1 MVTVSDALAEH
12 VSVRVRPGLLLT
24 VLGGL
29 TAVGAFS
36 FDMYLPAFPT
46 IARDL
51 SVAPA
56 QVQLTLTAALVGIG
70 LGQLLGGPISD
81 RFGRRG
87 PVLAGV
93 AVFAVTSLLIAFAPN
108 IPILVALRL
117 LQGIGGGFGT
127 AISRAVVRDL
137 YSGADASRYL
147 SRILLVFGVAP
158 VVAPTVG
165 AAVLRFTSWRGIFVL
180 LAVYGVIL
188 VAAVLRFLPETLPS
202 ASRRPG
208 GVTTVLRGFRQLATD
223 RRYLGYSLA
232 GGLSFAGLFAYLSG
246 SSFVLQDVFRVSPQV
261 YGLIF
266 GLNAI
271 GLVAA
276 GQVSAR
282 IVGRRTPRALLFTAL
297 FIGLGA
303 TAVLLAGAETGSL
316 PLVMLTLFLF
326 IGSLG
331 VVFPNST
338 ALALD
343 QHPEMAGTA
352 AAFMGATQSAISAFA
367 GPLVAALGAASGVP
381 MAAVML
387 GFALASLVVV
397 SLLTWEQLRPVAV

>member
-1 MVTVSDALAEH
+1 M
-12 VSVRVRPGLLLT
+12 RVRPGLLLT

-29 TAVGAFS
+29 SAVGAFS
-36 FDMYLPAFPT
+36 FDMYLPAFPA
-46 IARDL
+46 IAEDL
-51 SVAPA
+51 SVTAP

-70 LGQLLGGPISD
+70 VGQLLGGPISD

-87 PVLAGV
+87 PVLVGTV
-93 AVFAVTSLLIAFAPN
+93 VFAITSVLIAFAPS

-137 YSGADASRYL
+137 YSGAEASRYL

-165 AAVLRFTSWRGIFVL
+165 AAVLRFTTWRGIFVL
-180 LAVYGVIL
+180 LAAYGVL
-188 VAAVLRFLPETLPS
+188 LGVAILRFLPETLPAS
-202 ASRRPG
+202 ARRTG
-208 GVTTVLRGFRQLATD
+208 GLTTVLRGFGRLAGD

-246 SSFVLQDVFRVSPQV
+246 SSFVLQDVFGVSPQV

-271 GLVAA
+271 ALVTA
-276 GQVSAR
+276 GQLSAR

-297 FIGLGA
+297 VIGLGA

-316 PLVMLTLFLF
+316 PLVMATLFLF

-352 AAFMGATQSAISAFA
+352 AAFMGATQSAISAIA

-387 GFALASLVVV
+387 GFAFASLVVV
-397 SLLTWEQLRPVAV
+397 SLLTRDELRPVTA

>member
-1 MVTVSDALAEH
+1 VLAEH
-12 VSVRVRPGLLLT
+12 VSVRLRPGLLLT

-29 TAVGAFS
+29 SAVGAFS

-51 SVAPA
+51 RVAPA

-70 LGQLLGGPISD
+70 IGQLLGGPISD

-87 PVLAGV
+87 PVLVGAGL
-93 AVFAVTSLLIAFAPN
+93 FAVTSLLIAFAPS
-108 IPILVALRL
+108 IPVLVALRL
-117 LQGIGGGFGT
+117 LQGTGGGFGT

-147 SRILLVFGVAP
+147 SRILLIFGVAP

-180 LAVYGVIL
+180 LALYGVVL
-188 VAAVLRFLPETLPS
+188 VAAILRFLPETLPS
-202 ASRRPG
+202 GSRRSG
-208 GVTTVLRGFRQLATD
+208 GVSTVVRGFGRLASD
-223 RRYLGYSLA
+223 RRYLGYSFA

-246 SSFVLQDVFRVSPQV
+246 SSFVLQDVFGVSPQA

-282 IVGRRTPRALLFTAL
+282 VVGRRTPRALLFTAL

-303 TAVLLAGAETGSL
+303 TAVLVAGAETGSL
-316 PLVMLTLFLF
+316 PLVMATLFLF

-331 VVFPNST
+331 VVFPNAT

-343 QHPEMAGTA
+343 EHPEMAGTA
-352 AAFMGATQSAISAFA
+352 AAFMGALQSAISAVA

-387 GFALASLVVV
+387 GFALASLIVVT
-397 SLLTWEQLRPVAV
+397 LLTREQLRPVAA